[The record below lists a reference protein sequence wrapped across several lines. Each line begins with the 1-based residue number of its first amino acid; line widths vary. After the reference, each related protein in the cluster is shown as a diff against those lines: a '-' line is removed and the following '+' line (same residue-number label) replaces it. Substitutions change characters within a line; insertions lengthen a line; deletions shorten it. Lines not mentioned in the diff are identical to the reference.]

1 MRIDVS
7 KAVMLPVKSLAIW
20 KVINKQSLRI
30 GVKLDLANRSIKGMQ
45 AVLTRSSDELNRSLD
60 KVNQSLLDINDTLLE
75 GFKRLPPQILVSRD
89 IVVGQSQ
96 QAGQSQQLGVRM
108 LNASPTVQAAK
119 KEEEKAKK
127 VEWWKG
133 FEKKAKKDEK
143 EEEKK
148 PEVKVEPVPTPKI
161 NLKKEPPVPPAP
173 PTPPQPDSKIL
184 NFLKTAD
191 WVTPFNKIKSFG
203 EKAVKAAVKPG
214 DIADWNKLN
223 KNVDTAMGKIGEKA
237 LGALRPVMDTLSQAL
252 TSGQLAPTI
261 DALANGFLVIAN
273 VIGMIVDGLLWLVGV
288 VQENWDIIEPILIAI
303 AVVYLAAMIVQVY
316 LLAAAWLAAN
326 WPILIVIA
334 VIAALILIF
343 QNLGIS
349 AGQVVGAIAGAF
361 SWLMAV
367 FQNIWIG
374 LQNGFYVVWDGIVN
388 GFNTAILFVKQ
399 LLYGLGMGTLDVLYN
414 MAVGVESFADGFVK
428 VMVEA
433 IRWVVDKFNGMAEA
447 LSKIP
452 FFDKMG
458 IGTIKLDLD
467 GLKVPHAASELVD
480 KYRKEFK
487 TLEPPEDIT
496 KQETKHKE
504 YVDTK
509 DAFNSSY
516 TQAKEWTDNKVE
528 SISSA
533 FSDKGRDAKKLT
545 KPPASGQQIQNTAGL
560 FANQGGNLNNVN
572 RVNEVGTINDTVDI
586 SSEDLEMMR
595 ELAEIQAI
603 QNFVELTPTV
613 QVTTGNINNAG
624 DIDTIINKIG
634 QKLNEEF
641 VSTAQGVYT

>member
-30 GVKLDLANRSIKGMQ
+30 GVQLDFANRSIKGMQ
-45 AVLTRSSDELNRSLD
+45 AALTRSSDELNRSLD

-75 GFKRLPPQILVSRD
+75 GFKRMPQQILVSRD

-96 QAGQSQQLGVRM
+96 QVSQSQQLGVRM

-133 FEKKAKKDEK
+133 FEKKAKKEEK

-223 KNVDTAMGKIGEKA
+223 KNVDKAMGQIGVKA
-237 LGALRPVMDTLSQAL
+237 LGALRPVMDTLNQAL

-288 VQENWDIIEPILIAI
+288 VQENWAIIEPILIAI
-303 AVVYLAAMIVQVY
+303 AVVYLAEMIVQVY

-388 GFNTAILFVKQ
+388 GFNAAVLFVKQ

-545 KPPASGQQIQNTAGL
+545 KPPADGQQIQNTAGL

-572 RVNEVGTINDTVDI
+572 RVNEVGSINDTVDI

>member
-20 KVINKQSLRI
+20 KVLNKQSLRI

-45 AVLTRSSDELNRSLD
+45 AALTRSSDELNRTLD

-75 GFKRLPPQILVSRD
+75 GFKRMPPQILVSRD

-96 QAGQSQQLGVRM
+96 QASQSQQLGVRM

-119 KEEEKAKK
+119 KEEEKAKE

-133 FEKKAKKDEK
+133 FEKKEKKEEK

-148 PEVKVEPVPTPKI
+148 PEIKVEPLPTPKI
-161 NLKKEPPVPPAP
+161 NLKKEPPVPPVP

-223 KNVDTAMGKIGEKA
+223 DNVDAAMGKIGVKA
-237 LGALRPVMDTLSQAL
+237 LGALRPVMDTLNQAL

-288 VQENWDIIEPILIAI
+288 VQENWAIIEPILIAI

-388 GFNTAILFVKQ
+388 GFNAAVLFVKQ

-545 KPPASGQQIQNTAGL
+545 KPPADGQQIQNTAGL

-572 RVNEVGTINDTVDI
+572 RVNEVGSINDTVDI